1 MRRLAGKCV
10 ALFLALLMLL
20 TSMPL
25 TTLAE
30 SVTSEPWGF
39 DVRPL
44 VEEGGS
50 PTNAGSP
57 SALDVVKEAAEQN
70 ATSGG
75 FVELYSARVQT
86 PQPIKNGR

>member
-57 SALDVVKEAAEQN
+57 SALDVVKEAA
-70 ATSGG
+70 AKRHLRRFRRT
-75 FVELYSARVQT
+75 VLCARADAAADQ
-86 PQPIKNGR
+86 NGR